1 MKRAARISSCGMA
14 ATSSDAVLL
23 AWAYVSKHTLSHLP
37 GLIFQIA
44 RVAKIENRVIAIRP
58 YGPTT
63 QLRCRNNFCYQRL
76 SHAAIVRRSRYS
88 PSEEGRKT
96 RPLAFITRKVLA
108 TIIAH
113 RVTLHS
119 RPRFFTATDYS
130 CGLSS
135 RLVRSVPH
143 CF

>member
-58 YGPTT
+58 YG
-63 QLRCRNNFCYQRL
+63 
-76 SHAAIVRRSRYS
+76 H
-88 PSEEGRKT
+88 
-96 RPLAFITRKVLA
+96 
-108 TIIAH
+108 
-113 RVTLHS
+113 
-119 RPRFFTATDYS
+119 TALP
-130 CGLSS
+130 LSS
-135 RLVRSVPH
+135 VAVIT
-143 CF
+143 FATND